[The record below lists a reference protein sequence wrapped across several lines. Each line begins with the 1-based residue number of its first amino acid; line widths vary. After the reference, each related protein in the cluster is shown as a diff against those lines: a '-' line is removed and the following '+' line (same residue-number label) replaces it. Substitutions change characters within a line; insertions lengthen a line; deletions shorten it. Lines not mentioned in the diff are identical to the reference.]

1 MLKEVKM
8 IHEEVEEIFQRA
20 KEQDC
25 SSREIKKILRKTRE
39 WANSPEG
46 KVAIEEAKR
55 KFNEYKARQ
64 KKEREGKSPIDIL
77 EPFMRAMI

>member
-1 MLKEVKM
+1 MCCRIVDSDYSP
-8 IHEEVEEIFQRA
+8 EELESIAQRA
-20 KEQDC
+20 KQ
-25 SSREIKKILRKTRE
+25 

-46 KVAIEEAKR
+46 RIIMEEAKR

-77 EPFMRAMI
+77 DPFMRAII